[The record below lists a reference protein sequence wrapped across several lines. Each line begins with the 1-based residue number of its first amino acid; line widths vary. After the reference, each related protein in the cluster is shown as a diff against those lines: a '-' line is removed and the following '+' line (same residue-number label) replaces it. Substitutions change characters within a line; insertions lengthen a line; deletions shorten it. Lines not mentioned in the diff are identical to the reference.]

1 MDELETSTL
10 PSLDQGLWKRIL
22 TILWTFKKDVLILFS
37 FMVTLALGDVI
48 FPLFNRFALDE
59 FITAQ
64 RYIKYIPLFALLY
77 VTLIVVQTTMVYL
90 FIKQAGKIEMNF
102 AYTMRKMAFEKLQR
116 LSFSYYD
123 THASG
128 WILSRLT
135 SDINRL
141 SEIVSWGLLDMVWGL
156 AMMVGISVV
165 MLLINAYLALIV
177 LVMVPILYVIARYFQ
192 KQILKAYR
200 EVRKINSMITA
211 DFSEMIFGIKSI
223 KTLTIE
229 KQRKEKF
236 STLASDMKTKS
247 IRSAL
252 FSSLFMPIVFA
263 LASISSA
270 TLLSVGGQAVL
281 IGTLGLGTLLLYVQY
296 VNAFFE
302 PLRNIARIL
311 AEMQMAQASA
321 ERVLSLLDAKEDII
335 DNNHG
340 EVYEPLH
347 GDIVFD
353 KVSFHYIDGEPVLKD
368 FSLHIKAGQTLALVG
383 ESGGGKSTI
392 VNLLCR
398 FYEPTSGE
406 IRIDGFNI
414 QNRPLQWLR
423 SSLGYVLQTP
433 HLFMGTIASNIAYGR
448 PDASMEDIMA
458 AAKAVHAH
466 DFIMKL
472 DQGYETPVLE
482 GGAKLSVGEKQLLS
496 FARALCANPSLII
509 LDEATASID
518 SHHESMV
525 QEAIKSLLKDKTSV
539 VVAHRLSTIVNADVI
554 CVISK
559 GQIVES
565 GTHSELIAKQ
575 GRYYELYT
583 HQFEQFEEE

>member
-353 KVSFHYIDGEPVLKD
+353 KVSFHYIEGEPVLKD

-448 PDASMEDIMA
+448 PNASMEDIMA

-472 DQGYETPVLE
+472 DQGYKTPVLE

>member
-211 DFSEMIFGIKSI
+211 DFSEMILGIKSI

-353 KVSFHYIDGEPVLKD
+353 KVSFHYIEGEPVLKD

>member
-1 MDELETSTL
+1 MDDHELSSL

-22 TILWTFKKDVLILFS
+22 GILWTYKKDVLILLA
-37 FMVTLALGDVI
+37 FMVTLAIGDVL

-59 FITAQ
+59 FIGAR
-64 RYIKYIPLFALLY
+64 RYLDKISLFALAY
-77 VTLIVVQTTMVYL
+77 VFLIVMQTTMVYL

-102 AYTMRKMAFEKLQR
+102 AYFMRKMSFEKLQK

-141 SEIVSWGLLDMVWGL
+141 SEIVSWGLLDMVWGFS
-156 AMMVGISVV
+156 MMIGISVV
-165 MLLINAYLALIV
+165 MLIINVYLALIV

-211 DFSEMIFGIKSI
+211 DFSEMILGIKSI

-229 KQRKEKF
+229 EKRINHF
-236 STLASDMKTKS
+236 SSLAQSMRAKS
-247 IRSAL
+247 VRSAL

-270 TLLSVGGQAVL
+270 TLLSVGGQAV
-281 IGTLGLGTLLLYVQY
+281 IVGTLGLGTLLLYMSY
-296 VNAFFE
+296 VGSFFE

-321 ERVLSLLDAKEDII
+321 ERVLSLLDAKEDIV
-335 DNNHG
+335 DQ
-340 EVYEPLH
+340 VQDQSFEPLN
-347 GDIVFD
+347 GDVVFED
-353 KVSFHYIDGEPVLKD
+353 VSFHYIEGEPVLEN
-368 FSLHIKAGQTLALVG
+368 FNLHIKSGQTVALVG

-398 FYEPTSGE
+398 FYEPTSGK
-406 IRIDGFNI
+406 ILIDGVNI
-414 QNRPLQWLR
+414 QERPLSWLR

-448 PDASMEDIMA
+448 PDASMDDIVA

-472 DQGYETPVLE
+472 EKGYDSEVLE

-496 FARALCANPSLII
+496 FARALCAHPSLII

-518 SHHESMV
+518 SNHEALV
-525 QEAIKSLLKDKTSV
+525 QEAIKSLLHNKTAV

-554 CVISK
+554 CVINRGK
-559 GQIVES
+559 IVES
-565 GTHSELIAKQ
+565 GSHAELIALKQ
-575 GRYYELYT
+575 RYYELYT
-583 HQFEQFEEE
+583 HQFEEFED

>member
-59 FITAQ
+59 FISAQ

-211 DFSEMIFGIKSI
+211 DFSEMILGIKSI

-229 KQRKEKF
+229 KQRKDKF
-236 STLASDMKTKS
+236 SSLASDMKTKS

-353 KVSFHYIDGEPVLKD
+353 KVSFHYIEGEPVLKD

-448 PDASMEDIMA
+448 PDASMDDIIA

-472 DQGYETPVLE
+472 DQGYDTPVLE

-496 FARALCANPSLII
+496 FARALCAHPSLII

-583 HQFEQFEEE
+583 HQFEQVEEE

>member
-1 MDELETSTL
+1 MDEQEYSALPTL
-10 PSLDQGLWKRIL
+10 NQGLWKRIL
-22 TILWTFKKDVLILFS
+22 TILLTYKKDVIILLI
-37 FMVTLALGDVI
+37 FMIILALGDVL

-59 FITAQ
+59 FIGA
-64 RYIKYIPLFALLY
+64 RRFINYIPLFALLY
-77 VTLIVVQTTMVYL
+77 VALIVIQTLMVYL

-102 AYTMRKMAFEKLQR
+102 AYHMRKMAFEKLQR

-156 AMMVGISVV
+156 AMMIGISVV
-165 MLLINAYLALIV
+165 MLVINAYLALIV

-200 EVRKINSMITA
+200 ETRKLNSMITA
-211 DFSEMIFGIKSI
+211 DFSEMILGIKSI

-229 KQRKEKF
+229 KRREDKF
-236 STLASDMKTKS
+236 HSLASNMRAKS

-263 LASISSA
+263 FASISSA
-270 TLLSVGGQAVL
+270 TLLTVGGQAVL

-302 PLRNIARIL
+302 PLRNVARIL

-321 ERVLSLLDAKEDII
+321 ERVLSLLDAQEDIV
-335 DNNHG
+335 D
-340 EVYEPLH
+340 VYAHDDVPMLE
-347 GDIVFD
+347 GNIEFEN
-353 KVSFHYIDGEPVLKD
+353 VSFHYIEGEPVLTN
-368 FSLHIKAGQTLALVG
+368 FNLQIKKGQTVALVG

-398 FYEPTSGE
+398 FYEPTSGR
-406 IRIDGFNI
+406 ILIDGVDI
-414 QNRPLQWLR
+414 QERPLSWLR
-423 SSLGYVLQTP
+423 SSLGYVLQSP
-433 HLFMGTIASNIAYGR
+433 HLFMGTIATNIAYGR
-448 PDASMEDIMA
+448 PDASMDDIIN

-472 DQGYETPVLE
+472 EKGYDTPVLE
-482 GGAKLSVGEKQLLS
+482 GGSTLSVGEKQLIS
-496 FARALCANPSLII
+496 FARALCAHPSLII

-518 SHHESMV
+518 SNHEALV
-525 QEAIKSLLKDKTSV
+525 QEAIKSLLHGKTAV

-554 CVISK
+554 CVINK

-565 GTHSELIAKQ
+565 GTHAQLMAQQ

-583 HQFEQFEEE
+583 HQFEDIDE

>member
-353 KVSFHYIDGEPVLKD
+353 KVSFHYIEGEPVLKD

>member
-335 DNNHG
+335 DNNDG

-353 KVSFHYIDGEPVLKD
+353 KVSFHYIEGEPVLKD

>member
-1 MDELETSTL
+1 MDDQEYSSL

-22 TILWTFKKDVLILFS
+22 SILWIFKRDVLILFS

-59 FITAQ
+59 FISAG
-64 RYIKYIPLFALLY
+64 RYLDRIPLFASLY
-77 VTLIVVQTTMVYL
+77 VMLIVVQTFMVYL

-102 AYTMRKMAFEKLQR
+102 AYHMRKVSFEKLQR

-128 WILSRLT
+128 WILSRMT

-156 AMMVGISVV
+156 AMMIGISVV
-165 MLLINAYLALIV
+165 MLIINAYLALLV
-177 LVMVPILYVIARYFQ
+177 LVMVPVLYVIARYFQ

-200 EVRKINSMITA
+200 DVRKINSMITA
-211 DFSEMIFGIKSI
+211 DFSEMILGIKSI
-223 KTLTIE
+223 KTLAIE
-229 KQRKEKF
+229 PKREKSF
-236 STLASDMKTKS
+236 STLATSMRQKS

-263 LASISSA
+263 FASISSA
-270 TLLSVGGQAVL
+270 SLLSFGGQAVL
-281 IGTLGLGTLLLYVQY
+281 VGTLGLGTLLLYVQY

-321 ERVLSLLDAKEDII
+321 ERVLSLLDAKEDIVDI
-335 DNNHG
+335 SVTNDHI
-340 EVYEPLH
+340 PLK

-353 KVSFHYIDGEPVLKD
+353 NVNFHYIEGENVLTD
-368 FSLHIKAGQTLALVG
+368 FNLKIKAGQTVALVG

-398 FYEPTSGE
+398 FYEPTSGQ
-406 IRIDGFNI
+406 ILIDGINI
-414 QNRPLQWLR
+414 QERPLSWLR

-448 PDASMEDIMA
+448 PNASLDDIIS

-472 DQGYETPVLE
+472 EKGYDEPVLE
-482 GGAKLSVGEKQLLS
+482 GGAKLSVGEKQLIS

-518 SHHESMV
+518 SNH
-525 QEAIKSLLKDKTSV
+525 EAILQDAIKTLLKGKSAV
-539 VVAHRLSTIVNADVI
+539 VVAHRLSTIVNADMI

-559 GQIVES
+559 GRIIES
-565 GTHSELIAKQ
+565 GTHQELINLKK
-575 GRYYELYT
+575 RYYELYT
-583 HQFEQFEEE
+583 HQFEQLDD

>member
-64 RYIKYIPLFALLY
+64 RFIKYIPLFALLY

-177 LVMVPILYVIARYFQ
+177 LIMVPILYVIARYFQ

-340 EVYEPLH
+340 EVYAPLH

-353 KVSFHYIDGEPVLKD
+353 KVSFHYIEGEPVLKD
-368 FSLHIKAGQTLALVG
+368 FSLHIKSGQTLALVG

-448 PDASMEDIMA
+448 PDASMDDIIA

-496 FARALCANPSLII
+496 FARALCAHPSLII

-565 GTHSELIAKQ
+565 GTHRELIAKQ

>member
-353 KVSFHYIDGEPVLKD
+353 KVSFHYIEGEPVLKD

-575 GRYYELYT
+575 SRYYELYT